1 MKTKLPPTVE
11 KYIQAVNAGDAE
23 ALQSTF
29 ARDAVVKD
37 VDREIRG
44 IDAIRR
50 WASHDIFGVHASLE
64 VRKVVERD
72 GETTVTVKIDGTFP
86 RKGLPDP
93 LLMDHTFKIAGGE
106 IATLIV
112 RFTPA
117 AE

>member
-1 MKTKLPPTVE
+1 MKTKLPPEVD
-11 KYIQAVNAGDAE
+11 KYIEAVNAGDAQ
-23 ALQSTF
+23 ALQSSF

-37 VDREIRG
+37 VEREIRG
-44 IDAIRR
+44 IEAITR
-50 WASHDIFGVHASLE
+50 WASHDILAVEARFE

-72 GETTVTVKIDGTFP
+72 GETTVTVKIDGTFD

-93 LLMDHTFKIAGGE
+93 LLMDHTFKIAGGK
-106 IATLIV
+106 IAALIV

>member
-50 WASHDIFGVHASLE
+50 WASHDIFGVQASLE

-72 GETTVTVKIDGTFP
+72 GETTVTVKIDGTFD

-93 LLMDHTFKIAGGE
+93 LLMDHTFKIAGEE